1 MKREPGMAY
10 NISTLNKVFAVL
22 SVLFL
27 LTVIWVVL
35 DDYIRP
41 WKAVQIKAMDVEK
54 QVIAKKV
61 KELEGSIDATKV
73 NEALAKVA
81 AAEKV
86 VEANAAEIRKVQD
99 KIADVQKRIYVQNMY
114 NGVQGSQAAEWQF
127 KYEHAL
133 VAKHLEEAK
142 KYKKTF
148 DEYKKNEMAGKD
160 QLKAFNAEEASYAAE
175 LKKLESARIDAEK
188 ELKGLTGDK
197 DRLQA
202 ALVSTEKSPL
212 WLLRNAP
219 FIDFLDPT
227 IKIRQFVITNATNDM
242 YFQQIPKIDRCTTC
256 HVFID
261 KPGYEDQT
269 NPYKTHPKV
278 DTLAV
283 GINSAH
289 PIKDFGC
296 TSCHGGVGDRV
307 NDFNSPAHIPQNET
321 QKKDWIAKYHWHE
334 PHKIAQ
340 PMLPLQYTEGMCLK
354 CHQGVERIPLADNLN
369 KGRQLTEQY
378 GCYGCH
384 KIEGWQHLD
393 KPGPSLVKITA
404 KTNIEW
410 MKNWIWSPH
419 SFNPKSKMPAFFMQA
434 NNSAPEFMAKN
445 EAEVNAM
452 ATYLVHK
459 AKPYKPFTTFKGG
472 NADKGKELIETVG
485 CVGCHMVEGIDEK
498 WNNVGNRK
506 GTYLTGTGSK
516 VDADWLVSWLKK
528 PDHYDPTSVM
538 PSFRLTDQ
546 EANDIT
552 AYLMNLKNTA
562 FAGLKFPELNKK
574 LRDEIL
580 VEDYFS
586 AFETLDVAKAK
597 LTAMSD
603 EERTLELGRRSI
615 GKYGCYSCHDIDGF
629 SNDLPPIGPELTKV
643 GSKPVEQFGF
653 GQQRHV
659 PHSRHGWI
667 TQHLKQPSIWDLG
680 VPKPF
685 KDLNRM
691 PNFYLKDWEIE
702 AITVNLLGQVGD
714 KVPLA
719 GMKRLDANEKLA
731 EIGKKIV
738 NKYNCQGCH
747 QIDGNGGELS
757 KAFDDQ
763 NAGPPWLVKE
773 GHRVQ
778 TEWFNNFLQNVH
790 TIRPYVKIRMPS
802 FNFSNGEL
810 NHIVTY
816 FQADANQP
824 TFENLAKV
832 EWEPGERE
840 AAQRIWNELACTS
853 CHTIGFTNDEAQAP
867 ALKNA
872 KMRLRPSW
880 IELWLTDPTAI
891 MPYTSMPN
899 FWEGGTATLVEGVLD
914 NDPKRQ
920 IKAMVKW
927 IQEMGNNTY
936 PTPLPKNQ

>member
-22 SVLFL
+22 SVLLL

-41 WKAVQIKAMDVEK
+41 WKAVQIKAMDIEK
-54 QVIAKKV
+54 QVISKKV
-61 KELEGSIDATKV
+61 KEIEGSLDAKAV
-73 NEALAKVA
+73 NEAQA
-81 AAEKV
+81 KV
-86 VEANAAEIRKVQD
+86 VEAEKVIEANEKDIRAVQE
-99 KIADVQKRIYVQNMY
+99 KISEVQRRIYVQNMY

-133 VAKHLEEAK
+133 VAKDLEGAK
-142 KYKKTF
+142 KYKATF
-148 DEYKKNEMAGKD
+148 DDYKKKEIAGKD
-160 QLKAFNAEEASYAAE
+160 ALKGQMAEEEALNQQMKKLVEAKTNAEKDLKA
-175 LKKLESARIDAEK
+175 LV
-188 ELKGLTGDK
+188 GDK
-197 DRLQA
+197 DRLVMA
-202 ALVSTEKSPL
+202 MSGVEKDPI

-227 IKIRQFVITNATNDM
+227 IKIRQYVITNATNDM

-261 KPGYEDQT
+261 KAGYEEQE
-269 NPYKTHPKV
+269 NPYKTHPKL
-278 DTLAV
+278 DSLAV
-283 GINSAH
+283 GVNSAH
-289 PIKDFGC
+289 PVKDFGC

-307 NDFNSPAHIPQNET
+307 HDFNSPAHTPQNAE
-321 QKKDWIAKYHWHE
+321 QKKEWMAKYNWHE
-334 PHKIAQ
+334 PHKIPQ
-340 PMLPLQYTEGMCLK
+340 PMLPLQYTEGQCLK
-354 CHQGVERIPLADNLN
+354 CHQGVERIPMADNLN
-369 KGRQLTEQY
+369 KGRELIEQY

-384 KIEGWQHLD
+384 KIEGWDHLQ
-393 KPGPSLVKITA
+393 KPGPSLEKITA

-434 NNSAPEFMAKN
+434 NNSAPEYMKKN

-452 ATYLVHK
+452 AELLVRQ
-459 AKPYKPFTTFKGG
+459 AKPYKPFATYKGG
-472 NADKGKELIETVG
+472 STEKGKELIETVG

-498 WNNVGNRK
+498 WNATGNRK

-516 VDADWLVSWLKK
+516 VDPDWLVSWLKK
-528 PDHYDPTSVM
+528 PSHYQEDTVM

-552 AYLMNLKNTA
+552 AYLMSLKNTA
-562 FAGLKFPELNKK
+562 FEGLKFPPLNKE

-580 VEDYFS
+580 VQDYFS
-586 AFETLDVAKAK
+586 AFETIDAAKAK
-597 LTAMSD
+597 LAKMSD
-603 EERTLELGRRSI
+603 EERTMELGRRSI
-615 GKYGCYSCHDIDGF
+615 GKYGCYSCHNINGF
-629 SNDLPPIGPELTKV
+629 GNDLPPIGPELTKV
-643 GSKPVEQFGF
+643 GSKPIEQFGF

-691 PNFYLKDWEIE
+691 PNFYLQDWEIE
-702 AITVNLLGQVGD
+702 AMTINLTGQMD
-714 KVPLA
+714 SKIPLA
-719 GMKRLDANEKLA
+719 GQKRLNANEKLA
-731 EIGKKIV
+731 EIGKKVV

-747 QIDGNGGELS
+747 QIDGNGGSLS

-763 NAGPPWLVKE
+763 NYGPPYLVKE

-790 TIRPYVKIRMPS
+790 TIRPYVKVRMPS
-802 FNFSNGEL
+802 FNYSNEEL
-810 NHIVTY
+810 NQIVTY
-816 FQADANQP
+816 FQADAGQA
-824 TFENLAKV
+824 TFENLTKV

-880 IELWLTDPTAI
+880 VELWLTDPTAI

-899 FWEGGTATLVEGVLD
+899 FWEGGQSTLVEGVLD

-927 IQEMGNNTY
+927 VQEMGNNTY
-936 PTPLPKNQ
+936 PPALPKHE

>member
-1 MKREPGMAY
+1 MAY

-22 SVLFL
+22 SVLLL

-41 WKAVQIKAMDVEK
+41 WKAVQIKAMDIEK
-54 QVIAKKV
+54 QVISKKV
-61 KELEGSIDATKV
+61 KEIEGSLDAKAV
-73 NEALAKVA
+73 NEAQA
-81 AAEKV
+81 KV
-86 VEANAAEIRKVQD
+86 VEAEKVIEANEKDIRAVQE
-99 KIADVQKRIYVQNMY
+99 KISEVQRRIYVQNMY

-133 VAKHLEEAK
+133 VAKDLEGAK
-142 KYKKTF
+142 KYKATF
-148 DEYKKNEMAGKD
+148 DDYKKKEIAGKD
-160 QLKAFNAEEASYAAE
+160 ALKGQMAEEEALNQQMKKLVEAKTNAEKDLKA
-175 LKKLESARIDAEK
+175 LV
-188 ELKGLTGDK
+188 GDK
-197 DRLQA
+197 DRLVMA
-202 ALVSTEKSPL
+202 MSGVEKDPI

-227 IKIRQFVITNATNDM
+227 IKIRQYVITNATNDM

-261 KPGYEDQT
+261 KAGYEEQE
-269 NPYKTHPKV
+269 NPYKTHPKL
-278 DTLAV
+278 DSLAV
-283 GINSAH
+283 GVNSAH
-289 PIKDFGC
+289 PVKDFGC

-307 NDFNSPAHIPQNET
+307 HDFNSPAHTPQNAE
-321 QKKDWIAKYHWHE
+321 QKKEWMAKYNWHE
-334 PHKIAQ
+334 PHKIPQ
-340 PMLPLQYTEGMCLK
+340 PMLPLQYTEGQCLK
-354 CHQGVERIPLADNLN
+354 CHQGVERIPMADNLN
-369 KGRQLTEQY
+369 KGRELIEQY

-384 KIEGWQHLD
+384 KIEGWDHLQ
-393 KPGPSLVKITA
+393 KPGPSLEKITA

-434 NNSAPEFMAKN
+434 NNSAPEYMEKN

-452 ATYLVHK
+452 AELLVRQ
-459 AKPYKPFTTFKGG
+459 AKPYKPFATYKGG
-472 NADKGKELIETVG
+472 STEKGKELIETVG

-498 WNNVGNRK
+498 WNATGNRK

-516 VDADWLVSWLKK
+516 VDPDWLVSWLKK
-528 PDHYDPTSVM
+528 PSHYQEDTVM

-552 AYLMNLKNTA
+552 AYLMSLKNTA
-562 FAGLKFPELNKK
+562 FEGLKFPPLNKE

-580 VEDYFS
+580 VQDYFS
-586 AFETLDVAKAK
+586 AFETIDAAKAK
-597 LTAMSD
+597 LAKMSD
-603 EERTLELGRRSI
+603 EERTMELGRRSI
-615 GKYGCYSCHDIDGF
+615 GKYGCYSCHNINGF
-629 SNDLPPIGPELTKV
+629 GNDLPPIGPELTKV
-643 GSKPVEQFGF
+643 GSKPIEQFGF

-691 PNFYLKDWEIE
+691 PNFYLQDWEIE
-702 AITVNLLGQVGD
+702 AMTINLTGQMD
-714 KVPLA
+714 SKIPLA
-719 GMKRLDANEKLA
+719 GQKRLNANEKLA
-731 EIGKKIV
+731 EIGKKVV

-747 QIDGNGGELS
+747 QIDGNGGSLS

-763 NAGPPWLVKE
+763 NYGPPYLVKE

-790 TIRPYVKIRMPS
+790 TIRPYVKVRMPS
-802 FNFSNGEL
+802 FNYSNEEL
-810 NHIVTY
+810 NQIVTY
-816 FQADANQP
+816 FQADAGQA
-824 TFENLAKV
+824 TFENLTKV

-880 IELWLTDPTAI
+880 VELWLTDPTAI

-899 FWEGGTATLVEGVLD
+899 FWEGGQSTLVEGVLD

-927 IQEMGNNTY
+927 VQEMGNNTY
-936 PTPLPKNQ
+936 PPALPKHE